1 MLISSEISMAIILS
15 KDDLVL
21 RSLEPEDLSFLY
33 RIENDTSIW
42 KVSNTVAPYSKYV
55 LKQYI
60 ENSHHDIYT
69 NKQLRLI
76 ICIKGFDTAV
86 GAIDLF
92 DFDPF
97 HLRAG
102 VGIVIDKSF
111 QNQGL
116 ASKALTVLIQYC
128 FEHLK
133 LHQVYCNVTEDN
145 LASIQLFTGA
155 GFEKIG
161 VKKDWVRGDNGWLDE
176 AVYQLIAT

>member
-1 MLISSEISMAIILS
+1 MAISLT
-15 KDDLVL
+15 KDDVML

-33 RIENDTSIW
+33 RIENDTNIW
-42 KVSNTVAPYSKYV
+42 KVSNTFTPYSKYV

-60 ENSHHDIYT
+60 ENAHHDIYT

-76 ICIKGFDTAV
+76 ICLNDSDVPV

-102 VGIVIDKSF
+102 VGIVIDKAY
-111 QNQGL
+111 QNKGI
-116 ASKALTVLIQYC
+116 ANKALSILIQYC

-133 LHQVYCNVTEDN
+133 LHQVFCNITEDN
-145 LASIQLFTGA
+145 LASIQLFSNA

-161 VKKDWVRGDNGWLDE
+161 AKKDWVRTEKGWLNE
-176 AVYQLIAT
+176 AIYQLINA